1 MITIFNR
8 RELFVT
14 LSMEK
19 QMEIRQRLEDAGINY
34 VLRTKNLTGNGHT
47 GQLGI
52 HASWPW
58 SIVFTSTGRMR
69 NGHTVR
75 LACDRVSK

>member
-52 HASWPW
+52 HAS
-58 SIVFTSTGRMR
+58 VALEYRFYVHREDEERAHCAFG
-69 NGHTVR
+69 
-75 LACDRVSK
+75 L